1 MPVITHQL
9 PKVPQRISPAVYHK
23 AFRASIE
30 DAHALMVAFSYLH
43 NADSYAK
50 LLVATH
56 KTPPGMTVTTATKQ
70 VKRHIRSRIQEYYN
84 TRNRFSVQYLCRDKE
99 LVLYKVTFNSRYSRE
114 DAAGMLYGSWD
125 RLLPPGRTIRVKW
138 VKHATPPHH
147 VAYVWIYDPYYRIK
161 HFTD

>member
-1 MPVITHQL
+1 MYATIPH
-9 PKVPQRISPAVYHK
+9 SAYHR
-23 AFRASIE
+23 AFSGSIE
-30 DAHALMVAFSYLH
+30 SDKDLRIAFECLQYAH
-43 NADSYAK
+43 SYAYF
-50 LLVATH
+50 LVTT
-56 KTPPGMTVTTATKQ
+56 KRTPPGMTVTTATKH
-70 VKRHIRSRIQEYYN
+70 VKQHIRSRIQEYYN
-84 TRNRFSVQYLCRDKE
+84 TCNRFSVQYLCRDKE

-138 VKHATPPHH
+138 VKRLAPPPQH